1 MQHFRPFFSLILRT
15 DVINMSSL
23 PTEKL
28 VAAARSG
35 DADSFGELYALYA
48 RDMYRFALYYTG
60 SPSLAEDAVSEA
72 VLSAFENLSGL
83 RDNKKFRQWLFT
95 ILSNCCKKAQ
105 KEKALAA
112 RLVSL
117 NNLTEEPAEEHDMS
131 TRVAIMHAML
141 ELSDEERETVL
152 LSFVSGYTSRE
163 ISKMTG
169 EKDTTIRS
177 RLSRAAAK
185 LRKHLT

>member
-1 MQHFRPFFSLILRT
+1 
-15 DVINMSSL
+15 MSSL
-23 PTEKL
+23 TTEKL
-28 VAAARSG
+28 VSKAKNG
-35 DADSFGELYALYA
+35 DADAFGELYKLYA

-60 SPSLAEDAVSEA
+60 SPTLAQDAVSDA
-72 VLSAFENLSGL
+72 VLSAFENLPAL
-83 RDNKKFRQWLFT
+83 RKNDRFKQWQFK
-95 ILSNCCKKAQ
+95 ILLNCCKKTQ

-117 NNLTEEPAEEHDMS
+117 GDLAETPSCEHDMS
-131 TRVAIMHAML
+131 VKVGILHAML
-141 ELSDEERETVL
+141 ELSEEERETVL
-152 LSFVSGYTSRE
+152 LAFVSGYTSRE

>member
-1 MQHFRPFFSLILRT
+1 
-15 DVINMSSL
+15 MSSL
-23 PTEKL
+23 TVEKL
-28 VAAARSG
+28 VSTAKTG
-35 DADSFGELYALYA
+35 DTDAFGELYALYA

-60 SPSLAEDAVSEA
+60 SPTLAQDAVSDA
-72 VLSAFENLSGL
+72 VLCAFENLTAL
-83 RDNKKFRQWLFT
+83 RKNDKFKQWMFK
-95 ILSNCCKKAQ
+95 ILLNCCKKTQ
-105 KEKALAA
+105 KEKAMAS

-117 NNLTEEPAEEHDMS
+117 NDLTETPAAENDMS
-131 TRVAIMHAML
+131 VKVGIMHAML
-141 ELSDEERETVL
+141 ELSEEERETVL

-163 ISKMTG
+163 ISKITG